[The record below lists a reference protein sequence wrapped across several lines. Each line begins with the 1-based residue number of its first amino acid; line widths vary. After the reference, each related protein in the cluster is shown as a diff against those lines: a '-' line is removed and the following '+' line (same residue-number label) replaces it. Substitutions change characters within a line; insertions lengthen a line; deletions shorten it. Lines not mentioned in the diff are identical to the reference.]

1 MRLAILFVLLCVL
14 ALLAPGSARPPKREN
29 RRHRGH
35 DHGRGRPDGGP
46 GRDRGEISREEDDSD
61 GVSED
66 EDDDLEEDDGRM
78 EWEMD
83 GDEDEEEGGRPGR
96 GRGKG
101 RGRGRGRGHGRG
113 RGQGRGREDR
123 PEEEDEE
130 EDQEEELEPTEAGD
144 FGNVYEDLHL
154 EKYYVGQPL
163 GLEQVDTVLD
173 EMRQKVPNVTMAVKY
188 LDQFGWYKG
197 DEEEMGTVRSA
208 SDMSTS
214 MIEAVCKFQKFADLD
229 VTCTIDEPTLDMM
242 NVPRCGVR
250 DVRVA
255 NFVLG
260 NRWDHTDLT
269 YNFKNFSPDLKEEE
283 QKDAI
288 AKALDLWAQV
298 TPLTFTLV
306 APDDEADIV
315 IQFLSGDHGDGSP
328 FDGNGG
334 TLGHAFFPGDG
345 IGGDTHFDEAEVFN
359 IVTPGEFTTAV
370 DMMTVAAH
378 EFGHALGLG
387 HSNIQDALMAPFYRY
402 SSELQ
407 LHVDDING
415 IQELYGVPSTVAP
428 TPDEMT
434 TEAQNATTQGQ
445 ETTTLGE
452 QLTTDF
458 VEDTTLVDASTTVS
472 TPRRPETT
480 TTLAT
485 TPAPT
490 TTTTTTPEP
499 ATTAAPE
506 PTTATNAPEPPTTR
520 APEPPT
526 TTAAEPTTTKA
537 PETTTTSTAE
547 PTTTQ
552 PATTTAGPDDADTC
566 SGAPI
571 DAITT
576 LKNETTFVFRGK
588 YFWRLNSR
596 GADSG
601 YPQLIADAW
610 DGLPDNI
617 DAALN
622 WPTGKTYFF
631 KGDQYWRFENAK
643 MDDGYPK
650 NISNWGL
657 PSDIDAAMY
666 FKRGWGAPFG
676 RGRSAVTYFFKG
688 DRYVRYATGR
698 GVDQGY
704 PKDISK
710 WGRKFPDRLDAAL
723 RYSNGRNY
731 VFEGDNYYRLTRSG
745 RVYFG
750 YPRSVAKWWMG
761 CN

>member
-1 MRLAILFVLLCVL
+1 MRLAFLFVLLCVL
-14 ALLAPGSARPPKREN
+14 ALLAPGSARPPKRKDG
-29 RRHRGH
+29 RHRPGH
-35 DHGRGRPDGGP
+35 GHGRHGHSREDGGP
-46 GRDRGEISREEDDSD
+46 GGNSGKISREDE
-61 GVSED
+61 

-101 RGRGRGRGHGRG
+101 KGKGKGRGGGRGHGRG
-113 RGQGRGREDR
+113 RGRGREDM

-130 EDQEEELEPTEAGD
+130 EDQGEEFGPTEPGD
-144 FGNVYEDLHL
+144 FGNVHEDFLL

-163 GLEQVDTVLD
+163 GLEQVDPVL
-173 EMRQKVPNVTMAVKY
+173 EEERQNVPNVTMAVKY
-188 LDQFGWYKG
+188 LDQFGWYEG
-197 DEEEMGTVRSA
+197 GEEMAKVRSA
-208 SDMSTS
+208 SDMTTS
-214 MIEAVCKFQKFADLD
+214 MTEAVCKFQKFAGLD
-229 VTCTIDEPTLDMM
+229 VTCEIDEPTLDMM
-242 NVPRCGVR
+242 NMRRCGVR

-260 NRWDHTDLT
+260 NKWDHNDLT

-288 AKALDLWAQV
+288 AKALGLWAQV

-387 HSNIQDALMAPFYRY
+387 HSNIEDALMAPFYRY
-402 SSELQ
+402 SPELQ

-415 IQELYGVPSTVAP
+415 VQELYGIPSTVAP
-428 TPDEMT
+428 TLGNVT
-434 TEAQNATTQGQ
+434 TEAATTQGQ
-445 ETTTLGE
+445 DTTTQGE
-452 QLTTDF
+452 ELTTAF
-458 VEDTTLVDASTTVS
+458 VEDTTLGDASTTVS
-472 TPRRPETT
+472 TPRMPEPTS
-480 TTLAT
+480 TLAT
-485 TPAPT
+485 TQAP
-490 TTTTTTPEP
+490 TTTPEP
-499 ATTAAPE
+499 TTTAAPE
-506 PTTATNAPEPPTTR
+506 PTTTPSAPEPTTTNAPEP
-520 APEPPT
+520 T
-526 TTAAEPTTTKA
+526 TTNAPEPTTTEA
-537 PETTTTSTAE
+537 PETTTTTTAE

-552 PATTTAGPDDADTC
+552 PATTTPGPDDADTC

-596 GADSG
+596 GADPG

-631 KGDQYWRFENAK
+631 KGDEYWRFENAK

-650 NISNWGL
+650 DISNWGL
-657 PSDIDAAMY
+657 PGDIDAAMY
-666 FKRGWGAPFG
+666 FKRGRGSIFG
-676 RGRSAVTYFFKG
+676 RGRAAVTYFFKG
-688 DRYVRYATGR
+688 DRYVRYATR
-698 GVDQGY
+698 TGVDQGY

-723 RYSNGRNY
+723 LYSNGRNY

-761 CN
+761 CD